1 METMLAPPDPT
12 IHLAQHLEDFVRRAS
27 EAPLPDPLGAERLA
41 ARAVAGDAGARDSLV
56 RAHLRLVVD
65 EAIRYRGV
73 GDRMRDLVP
82 QAFDAL
88 VDAAREYR
96 PPSDEGFTAYARRSI
111 RSALTGRYGPH

>member
-1 METMLAPPDPT
+1 MAEPILKNFGACWD
-12 IHLAQHLEDFVRRAS
+12 EDVAARDAIR
-27 EAPLPDPLGAERLA
+27 EKRKAERLA
-41 ARAVAGDAGARDSLV
+41 ARAAAGDASARDSLV

-88 VDAAREYR
+88 VEAAREYT